1 MERNYSIAGFLFLAL
16 GLLLGGWF
24 IGSGFYKG
32 RVADRYVTV
41 KGLAERDVKADIALW
56 PLRFVATDDNLKNA
70 QRKINESHEKVMAF
84 LKSHNIEPALAEV
97 RKLEVTDVLANPYR
111 SGPSTNRYIV
121 AQTIMV
127 RSEDPQNILRTSQD
141 VGKLVDQG
149 VVLSSRSEWEGGP
162 TFLFTR
168 LNELK
173 PDLIAEATANA
184 RTAAEQFAQDSGS
197 ELGGIRRA
205 NQGVFVILP
214 RDNAPGVVESDQI
227 DKTVRVV
234 ATIDYLLED

>member
-1 MERNYSIAGFLFLAL
+1 MEKNYSLAGFILLAI
-16 GLLLGGWF
+16 GISLGGWF
-24 IGSGFYKG
+24 IGDGFYKG
-32 RVADRYVTV
+32 RIADRYVTV

-56 PLRFVATDDNLKNA
+56 PLRYVATDDNLKNA
-70 QRKINESHEKVMAF
+70 QQKINESHQKVMAF
-84 LKSHNIEPALAEV
+84 LKAHNIDLSFAEV

-111 SGPSTNRYIV
+111 SGPSTNRYIIS
-121 AQTIMV
+121 QTIMV
-127 RSEDPQNILRTSQD
+127 RSENPQNILKTSQD

-173 PDLIAEATANA
+173 PGMIAEATANA
-184 RTAAEQFAQDSGS
+184 RAAAEQFAQDSGS
-197 ELGGIRRA
+197 KLGGIRSA
-205 NQGVFVILP
+205 NQGIFVILP
-214 RDNAPGVVESDQI
+214 RDNAPGVVETDQI